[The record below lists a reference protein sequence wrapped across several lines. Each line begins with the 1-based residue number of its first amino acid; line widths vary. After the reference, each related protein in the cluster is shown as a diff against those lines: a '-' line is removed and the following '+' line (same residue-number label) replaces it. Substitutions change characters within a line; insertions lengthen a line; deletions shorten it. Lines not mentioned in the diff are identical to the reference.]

1 MTDQTEPD
9 SDELSRCR
17 EANEELKEENDH
29 LRDAAGA
36 FGELAER
43 LNAVLRADR
52 RQEPDRR
59 AQERPE
65 EPELD
70 RRSAAVPS

>member
-1 MTDQTEPD
+1 MSDRTDPE
-9 SDELSRCR
+9 SDELSRCQ
-17 EANEELKEENDH
+17 EANEELKEENVH

-52 RQEPDRR
+52 PEEPDQG
-59 AQERPE
+59 AQDRPE
-65 EPELD
+65 EPDLD
-70 RRSAAVPS
+70 RQPVPS